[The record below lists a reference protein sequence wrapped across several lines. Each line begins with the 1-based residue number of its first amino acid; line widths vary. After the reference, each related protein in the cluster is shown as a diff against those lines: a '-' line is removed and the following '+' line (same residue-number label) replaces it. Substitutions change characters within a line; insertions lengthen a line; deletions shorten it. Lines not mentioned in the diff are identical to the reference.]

1 MGMEKPHFDR
11 LVGIK
16 EEHIKGNL
24 SRGETNSALNSVI
37 IDRNASDLRLAQ
49 TLFHV
54 DKNFLDANL

>member
-1 MGMEKPHFDR
+1 MSMEKPHFNR

-16 EEHIKGNL
+16 EEYAKGNL
-24 SRGETNSALNSVI
+24 SRGGTNSALNSVI
-37 IDRNASDLRLAQ
+37 TDRDASDLRLAQ